1 MTVIHTQ
8 QGYLERDYLEEAYL
22 SQGVYGNMGFEALFS
37 IADFPNALGM
47 QVDIQIVDYPRAFGQ
62 QAQFV
67 IESGN
72 YPVGAQANFD
82 ITGGEPVGMQANL
95 STSNFPY
102 SLGMQAEI
110 SIVDFPSSYGME
122 YWDHNFAHLT
132 LNKYLTQNYLEDPY
146 LTSDINACGGFQAE
160 FNITYPQAY
169 GMQAEFNIVDF
180 QKSFGEQAE
189 FNIVDFPRPM
199 GMQTEFIRLFTLGMQ
214 ATISLYNTTNLR
226 ILCDFPSR
234 GLSSATGTNQ
244 WGNPAGQGQNWKAT
258 FTEAGDFSPF
268 NLNTDIVEQ
277 VWRSPDGYTTGIN
290 LDCDT
295 ERPQGVFLDTFAMLN
310 HNLTTSA
317 TVNLIGSNDPTF
329 GVPGVVIPLLPR
341 LNDPNTYYIA
351 PTLPNVGYKY
361 WRIAIDDPSNPDNFL
376 QVGTIIFGAA
386 SIFVGECFV
395 DEVEFQ
401 LKDFADTVE
410 TEGFTN
416 VSNSRA
422 QKKVVRL
429 DFRSLNFTKGNFKTM
444 RNIFAHAR
452 TVLKCLWIPTPD
464 AVNEDYTARFA
475 LFSKLVQ
482 VPVERH
488 NNKGRTA
495 DYVSFTV
502 ELDESK

>member
-1 MTVIHTQ
+1 MTVINTQ
-8 QGYLERDYLEEAYL
+8 LGYLERDYLEDAYL
-22 SQGVYGNMGFEALFS
+22 SQGVLGNMGQQALFS
-37 IADFPNALGM
+37 IVDFPSPLGMQVEIQIVDYLVPLGQQAQFTIESGSKTLGM
-47 QVDIQIVDYPRAFGQ
+47 QVDFQ
-62 QAQFV
+62 
-67 IESGN
+67 
-72 YPVGAQANFD
+72 
-82 ITGGEPVGMQANL
+82 ITGGEPVGMQANFTL
-95 STSNFPY
+95 SDYPTAY
-102 SLGMQAEI
+102 GMQADFT
-110 SIVDFPSSYGME
+110 IVDAPEAYGME
-122 YWDHNFAHLT
+122 YTDHNFAHLT

-146 LTSDINACGGFQAE
+146 LTSDINAHGGFQAE

-169 GMQAEFNIVDF
+169 GMQAEINIVDF
-180 QKSFGEQAE
+180 LKAYGQQSE
-189 FNIVDFPRPM
+189 FNIVDFPHPI

-226 ILCDFPSR
+226 FLCDFPSR
-234 GLSSATGTNQ
+234 GLSTAVGTNQ
-244 WGNPAGQGQNWKAT
+244 WGNPAGQGENWKAN

-317 TVNLIGSNDPTF
+317 SVNLIGSNDPTF
-329 GVPGVVIPLLPR
+329 GVTGVVIPLLPR

-351 PTLPNVGYKY
+351 PTLPNVGYRY
-361 WRIAIDDPSNPDNFL
+361 WRIAIDDASNPDNYL
-376 QVGTIIFGAA
+376 QIGTVVFGA
-386 SIFVGECFV
+386 SQIFVGECFV

-401 LKDFADTVE
+401 LQDFADTVE

-416 VSNSRA
+416 VSNSRT
-422 QKKVVRL
+422 QKKVLRL

-444 RNIFAHAR
+444 RSMFAYAR

-475 LFSKLVQ
+475 LFSKMVQ
-482 VPVERH
+482 IPVERH
-488 NNKGRTA
+488 NNKGATA